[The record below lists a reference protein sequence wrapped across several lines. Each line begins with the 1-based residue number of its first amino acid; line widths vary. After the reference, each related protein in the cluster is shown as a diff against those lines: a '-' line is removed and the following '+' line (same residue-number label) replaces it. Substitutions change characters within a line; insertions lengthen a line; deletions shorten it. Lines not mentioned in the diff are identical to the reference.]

1 MCLLSP
7 LVLSDSV
14 TPCTVAGQAPLS
26 MEFSR
31 QVYWRELP
39 GPTVEDLP
47 DPEIESMSLASPAL
61 AGRFFTTEPPGKPHD
76 GISHRLMIMLITML
90 ITRDYML
97 LLFSCSVVS
106 DSLDP
111 MDCSTA
117 GFPVLCQLQE
127 VAQTQV
133 H

>member
-1 MCLLSP
+1 M
-7 LVLSDSV
+7 

-39 GPTVEDLP
+39 DPTVEDLP

-127 VAQTQV
+127 FAQTQV